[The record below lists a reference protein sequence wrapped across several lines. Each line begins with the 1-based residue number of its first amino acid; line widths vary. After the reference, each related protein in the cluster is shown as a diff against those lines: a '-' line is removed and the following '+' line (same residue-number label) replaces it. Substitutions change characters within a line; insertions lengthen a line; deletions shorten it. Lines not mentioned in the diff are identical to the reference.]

1 MKALV
6 ILITS
11 IFVFGMF
18 QLFLLVAPPRTEK
31 QSASDIL
38 AISMEDCDY
47 ALDLRGYGRVTR
59 RGDKREATVQKYLNG
74 SPFTGNPVQQV
85 VDPAQGLTSDFP
97 FAEYDSYD
105 AKLLETVQSVIK
117 NKQYK
122 AYNDP
127 HLGYQTKQYYFLIS
141 DEGLKQFTEQSYS
154 YGLIVAYY
162 ENDVFQR
169 VFVSLYETEGGQ
181 VTVDAAFGKL
191 DEKVGLLSGTIA
203 TVAPEH

>member
-6 ILITS
+6 LFITS
-11 IFVFGMF
+11 IFVFGMI
-18 QLFLLVAPPRTEK
+18 QLFLLVAPPRTER

-38 AISMEDCDY
+38 AISMESCDY
-47 ALDLRGYGRVTR
+47 TLDLNEYGEVTR
-59 RGDKREATVQKYLNG
+59 NGDKREAIVHKYLNG
-74 SPFTGNPVQQV
+74 LPFTGNPVQQI
-85 VDPAQGLTSDFP
+85 VDPEQGLTSDFP
-97 FAEYDSYD
+97 FTEYDTYA
-105 AKLLETVQSVIK
+105 AKLLDTVQTVIK

-169 VFVSLYETEGGQ
+169 ATVSLYITEGEHAS
-181 VTVDAAFGKL
+181 VDAAFGKL
-191 DEKVGLLSGTIA
+191 DSEINLSTGAIA
-203 TVAPEH
+203 TEYPEP

>member
-6 ILITS
+6 LFITS
-11 IFVFGMF
+11 IFIFGVI

-38 AISMEDCDY
+38 AISMEACDY
-47 ALDLRGYGRVTR
+47 SLDLNKYGKVTR
-59 RGDKREATVQKYLNG
+59 NGEKREAIVQKYLSG
-74 SPFTGNPVQQV
+74 LPFTGNPVRQV
-85 VDPAQGLTSDFP
+85 VDPEQGLTSDFP
-97 FAEYDSYD
+97 FTEYDSYA
-105 AKLLETVQSVIK
+105 AKLLGTVQSVIK

-154 YGLIVAYY
+154 YGLIVVYY

-169 VFVSLYETEGGQ
+169 VSVSLYETEGGQ

-191 DEKVGLLSGTIA
+191 DEKVGLLSGTIV

>member
-6 ILITS
+6 LFITS
-11 IFVFGMF
+11 IFVFGMI

-38 AISMEDCDY
+38 AISMEACDY
-47 ALDLRGYGRVTR
+47 SLDLNEYGKVTR
-59 RGDKREATVQKYLNG
+59 NGEKREAIVQKYLNG
-74 SPFTGNPVQQV
+74 LPFTGNPVQQV
-85 VDPAQGLTSDFP
+85 VDPEQGLTSDFP
-97 FAEYDSYD
+97 FAEYDSYA
-105 AKLLETVQSVIK
+105 AKLLETVQTIIK

-141 DEGLKQFTEQSYS
+141 DEGLKQFAEQAYS
-154 YGLIVAYY
+154 YGLIVASY
-162 ENDVFQR
+162 ENDVFQCAT
-169 VFVSLYETEGGQ
+169 VSLYKTEGGQ

-191 DEKVGLLSGTIA
+191 DSEISLSPRAIA
-203 TVAPEH
+203 TVSPEP

>member
-6 ILITS
+6 LFITS
-11 IFVFGMF
+11 VFVFGMI
-18 QLFLLVAPPRTEK
+18 QLFLLVAPPRTER

-38 AISMEDCDY
+38 AISMESCDY
-47 ALDLRGYGRVTR
+47 TLDLNEYGKVTR
-59 RGDKREATVQKYLNG
+59 NGDNREAIVHKYLNG
-74 SPFTGNPVQQV
+74 LPFTGNPVQQV
-85 VDPAQGLTSDFP
+85 VDPEQGLTSDFP
-97 FAEYDSYD
+97 FTEYDTY
-105 AKLLETVQSVIK
+105 ATKLLDTVQTVIK

-169 VFVSLYETEGGQ
+169 ATVSLYITEGEHA
-181 VTVDAAFGKL
+181 TVDAAFGKL
-191 DEKVGLLSGTIA
+191 DSEINLSPSAIA
-203 TVAPEH
+203 TEFPEP

>member
-6 ILITS
+6 LFITS
-11 IFVFGMF
+11 IFIFGMI
-18 QLFLLVAPPRTEK
+18 QLILLVAPPRTER

-38 AISMEDCDY
+38 AISMESCDY
-47 ALDLRGYGRVTR
+47 TLDLNEFGKVTR
-59 RGDKREATVQKYLNG
+59 NGNKREAIVHKYLNG
-74 SPFTGNPVQQV
+74 LPFTGNPVQQV
-85 VDPAQGLTSDFP
+85 VDPEQGLTSDFP
-97 FAEYDSYD
+97 FAEYDTYA
-105 AKLLETVQSVIK
+105 AKLLDTVQTVIK

-141 DEGLKQFTEQSYS
+141 DEGLKQFTEKSYS

-169 VFVSLYETEGGQ
+169 ATVSLYITEGEHAS
-181 VTVDAAFGKL
+181 VDAAFGKL
-191 DEKVGLLSGTIA
+191 DTEINLSPGAIA
-203 TVAPEH
+203 TEFPEP

>member
-1 MKALV
+1 MKAIVL
-6 ILITS
+6 LITS
-11 IFVFGMF
+11 IFIFGVI

-38 AISMEDCDY
+38 AISMEACDY
-47 ALDLRGYGRVTR
+47 SLDLNKYGKVTR
-59 RGDKREATVQKYLNG
+59 NGEKREAIVQKYLNG
-74 SPFTGNPVQQV
+74 LPFAGNPVQQV
-85 VDPAQGLTSDFP
+85 VDPEQGLTSDFP
-97 FAEYDSYD
+97 FTEYDSYA
-105 AKLLETVQSVIK
+105 AKLLETVQLVIK

-141 DEGLKQFTEQSYS
+141 DEGLKKFTEQSYS

-169 VFVSLYETEGGQ
+169 VSVSLYETEGGQ
-181 VTVDAAFGKL
+181 VTVDAEFGKL